1 MFKISNLAKVTSITF
16 MLATVL
22 SLTFAPMTYAISASG
37 LLPLINA
44 QRTSAGVSPLSINSQ
59 LQSSAYLKVQD
70 MCNNNYWGH
79 VSPSGKSMG
88 SFVAAAGYSYS
99 MIGENLANGYL
110 TDSAV
115 FSAWMASAGHRAN
128 ILNSGY
134 KHLGI
139 ASKQCAVNGKSTTLT
154 VAHFGAPIG
163 STSTTVKPKPVS
175 TTIAYT
181 TNVPKTQANTA
192 SQPTTKQSIAKVKPK
207 TVRKIVVTTPF
218 GQQIWSWTWADYAD
232 ANGRIPTWLVE
243 LIRNDQ

>member
-44 QRTSAGVSPLSINSQ
+44 QRTSAGISPLSINSQ

-128 ILNSGY
+128 MLNSGY

-154 VAHFGAPIG
+154 VAHFGAPLG
-163 STSTTVKPKPVS
+163 SAKATTKPKPVS
-175 TTIAYT
+175 TTPTYT
-181 TNVPKTQANTA
+181 TITQKTQVNTV
-192 SQPTTKQSIAKVKPK
+192 SQPTTKQSTAKVKPK
-207 TVRKIVVTTPF
+207 TVRKLVVNTPL
-218 GQQIWSWTWADYAD
+218 GKQIWDWTWVEYLQ
-232 ANGRIPTWLVE
+232 ANGKLPSWLAKILANE
-243 LIRNDQ
+243 